1 MKRVQHLKNALRG
14 IFPDVDAAAKNFHR
28 RIQHDDFHVFAIAG
42 EKYGIRQ
49 AGFWTVAIGESSNDL
64 YYMLAWESLAERE
77 KKWSAFG
84 SDPDWI
90 KARIQTETEAGGPLT
105 TNMDN
110 YILAPTSYSA
120 VK

>member
-1 MKRVQHLKNALRG
+1 MLYELRIYHAYPGRLAALNKRFETITLK
-14 IFPDVDAAAKNFHR
+14 FW
-28 RIQHDDFHVFAIAG
+28 

-77 KKWSAFG
+77 KKWTAFAT
-84 SDPDWI
+84 DPDWT

-105 TNMDN
+105 TNIDN
-110 YILAPTSYSA
+110 FILAPTAYSA